1 MDEEDP
7 TGEEQPEEVA
17 QEEGEEGGEEGEA
30 AGGGEEEAWG
40 GDARGRDCQRGF
52 TPPLADGFV
61 MFGGGDIRQ
70 HGWGIQ
76 YVGTITVCIHLRT
89 ILLHDK
95 GKM

>member
-1 MDEEDP
+1 MGAVSLVIRRVVEDSLNL
-7 TGEEQPEEVA
+7 V
-17 QEEGEEGGEEGEA
+17 EGGRRPG
-30 AGGGEEEAWG
+30 G

-95 GKM
+95 GKMRNL